1 MVQYQVQTK
10 ELRDRANLTF
20 EAYNRHGCCL
30 GGSWGMPLE
39 DFQIL
44 TLCYKILDYFF
55 TVLAQV
61 HNVAS

>member
-1 MVQYQVQTK
+1 MQTK

-20 EAYNRHGCCL
+20 EAYNRHGCYSGGL
-30 GGSWGMPLE
+30 GACPQE

-44 TLCYKILDYFF
+44 TLCYKILDYFL

-61 HNVAS
+61 NKVVS

>member
-1 MVQYQVQTK
+1 MQTK
-10 ELRDRANLTF
+10 ELRDRTNLTF
-20 EAYNRHGCCL
+20 GAYNRHGCCSGGL
-30 GGSWGMPLE
+30 GACPQE

-61 HNVAS
+61 NKVAIAM